1 MSLQVATNPY
11 NGKKAVVLG
20 LGRSGLAAARLLK
33 RSGAEVTACDSGE
46 SPVLM
51 ERADLLR
58 KEGIR
63 VLTGTDAACDSII
76 HDIAILSPGIEETAP
91 IVVNVL
97 SKGTS
102 LVGELE
108 LAFTL
113 CPYPVVAITG
123 TNGKTTTTEL
133 ATLMLRGAG
142 LRAASCGNIG
152 TPMSELLEGGLTWDV
167 LVAEVSSFQLE
178 TVRTFHPKV
187 SVWLNM
193 SPNHLDRYPSMH
205 EYREA
210 KLRIFENQSSDDWA
224 VIPRDTRDL
233 DLSKIKAR
241 RLSFSVTDETADV
254 SLFDSLK
261 IHYDGKELLDLSKT
275 RLRGPHNAANVMAAF
290 ATGIALGADT
300 IRMADAIRE
309 YTPPAHRCEFIAEL
323 DGLRWIN
330 DSKAT
335 TLDAMEQAIKS
346 VQGPLILIAGGKD
359 KGFEFSPIAPL
370 VRDRVSIAV
379 LIGEMRHRI
388 ARDWAPVRCLE
399 AESLQEAVQIAR
411 KEAQSGTTILFSP
424 GTSSFD
430 MFRDYV
436 ERGET
441 FRRLVMES
449 AATGLPSHK
458 EPHTIPSKNNLL
470 AHQ

>member
-1 MSLQVATNPY
+1 MTADSNSYT
-11 NGKKAVVLG
+11 GKKAVVLG

-33 RSGAEVTACDSGE
+33 RYGAGVTACDSGE

-51 ERADLLR
+51 ERAELLR

-63 VLTGTDAACDSII
+63 VLTGTDAARDSIV
-76 HDIAILSPGIEETAP
+76 HDIAILSPGIEETAS

-97 SKGTS
+97 SKGTP
-102 LVGELE
+102 LIGELE

-113 CPYPVVAITG
+113 SPYPVVAITG

-133 ATLMLRGAG
+133 TTLMLRGAG

-178 TVRTFHPKV
+178 TIRTFHPKV
-187 SVWLNM
+187 SVWLNL
-193 SPNHLDRYPSMH
+193 SPNHLDRYPSLH

-210 KLRIFENQSSDDWA
+210 KLRIFENQGADDWA
-224 VIPRDTRDL
+224 VIPCDTKDL
-233 DLSKIKAR
+233 DLSKIKSR
-241 RLSFSVTDETADV
+241 KLSFSVSDETADL
-254 SLFDSLK
+254 SLHGDLK
-261 IHYDGKELLDLSKT
+261 IHYAGKELLDLSKT

-290 ATGIALGADT
+290 ASGIALGADT
-300 IRMADAIRE
+300 NRMAEAIRD
-309 YTPPAHRCEFIAEL
+309 YTPPPHRCEFIAER

-335 TLDAMEQAIKS
+335 TLDAMEQAIRS

-370 VRDRVSIAV
+370 IRDRVSVAV

-399 AESLQEAVQIAR
+399 TESLEEAVQIAR
-411 KEAQSGTTILFSP
+411 KEAKPGTTILFSP

-441 FRRLVMES
+441 FRRLVTEAPGKGVS
-449 AATGLPSHK
+449 LTNGATHNP
-458 EPHTIPSKNNLL
+458 
-470 AHQ
+470 

>member
-1 MSLQVATNPY
+1 MNDFSNPY
-11 NGKKAVVLG
+11 FGKSAIILG

-33 RSGAEVTACDSGE
+33 RSGAEVTVCDSGE
-46 SPVLM
+46 SPVLI
-51 ERADLLR
+51 ERAELLR
-58 KEGIR
+58 KEGIT
-63 VLTGTDAACDSII
+63 VLTAADAARDEVV

-97 SKGTS
+97 RKAIP
-102 LVGELE
+102 LIGELE

-113 CPYPVVAITG
+113 CPFPVVAITG

-133 ATLMLRGAG
+133 TTLMLQGAG

-152 TPMSELLEGGLTWDV
+152 TPMSELLEEGVTWDV

-178 TVRTFHPKV
+178 SIRTFHPKV
-187 SVWLNM
+187 SVWLNL
-193 SPNHLDRYPSMH
+193 SPNHLDRYPSMD

-210 KLRIFENQSSDDWA
+210 KLRIFENQTAEDWT
-224 VIPRDTRDL
+224 VIPMESKDL

-241 RLSFSVTDETADV
+241 RITFSVSDPAADV
-254 SLFDSLK
+254 SLHEGLM
-261 IHYDGKELLDLSKT
+261 IQHGGNVLIDLSKT

-290 ATGIALGADT
+290 AVGIALGADT
-300 IRMADAIRE
+300 GKMACAIRE
-309 YTPPAHRCEFIAEL
+309 YTPPAHRCEFIAEF

-335 TLDAMEQAIKS
+335 TLDAMEQAIRS
-346 VQGPLILIAGGKD
+346 VQGSLILIAGGKD
-359 KGFEFSPIAPL
+359 KGFEFSPIADL
-370 VRDRVSIAV
+370 VRERVSFAI

-388 ARDWAPVRCLE
+388 ARDWAPLHCLE
-399 AESLQEAVQIAR
+399 AESLEEAVVTAL
-411 KEAQSGTTILFSP
+411 KEAQPGTTILFSP

-441 FRRLVMES
+441 FRRLVKES
-449 AATGLPSHK
+449 MGTRV
-458 EPHTIPSKNNLL
+458 PHV
-470 AHQ
+470 